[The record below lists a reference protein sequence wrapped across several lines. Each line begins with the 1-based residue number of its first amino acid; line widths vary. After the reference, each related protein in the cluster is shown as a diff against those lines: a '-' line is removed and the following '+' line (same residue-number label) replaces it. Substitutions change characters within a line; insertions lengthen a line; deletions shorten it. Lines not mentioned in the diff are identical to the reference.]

1 MFTLTSKE
9 RAGFR
14 KAANGLNPVFQIGKD
29 GIDEALVKATADCL
43 AAREL
48 IKLRVL
54 ETSPHTPREAADELA
69 AATGAEV
76 IQVIGWVFVL
86 YKKQP
91 PKKEKPKKHSVPNQR
106 VKAQAAR
113 EKRREIGEKLKGKPR
128 RNFGRTSR

>member
-14 KAANGLNPVFQIGKD
+14 KAANGLNPVFQVGKD
-29 GIDEALVKATADCL
+29 GIDEELVKATANCL

-54 ETSPHTPREAADELA
+54 ETSPHTPREAAEELA
-69 AATGAEV
+69 EATGAEV

-86 YKKQP
+86 YKKQTA
-91 PKKEKPKKHSVPNQR
+91 KKAKPKKHSVPNQK

-113 EKRREIGEKLKGKPR
+113 EKRRQLAEKLAGKPR